1 MQLSLPV
8 AHQFKRAFAVWRWSL
23 VAALI
28 ASTLV
33 ILQDVLYGGLP
44 VQTRFDI
51 ALAQYTLPWLTWALL
66 APALLLMF
74 AHFPIDLRD
83 PWRPLA
89 AHFAVSILVVG
100 LKLVLTV
107 PITAV
112 LIWKPLSV
120 GTADGV
126 RWLLANRAASNLVIY
141 WMLLA
146 AYTSYRYYSMN
157 AGVDRDEVPGDP
169 LIRIP
174 VRLGER
180 TGFVPIDEI
189 SFIEAERNQLV
200 IHTGKAQ
207 HSIRSALRDLEL
219 RLPRHRFL
227 RIHRSRLIN
236 LDRVETIEPW
246 GRGDYVLIM
255 KDGSRLLS
263 GKTYREAVRRILQ
276 ISQS

>member
-8 AHQFKRAFAVWRWSL
+8 AHQVKRAFAVWRWSI

-28 ASTLV
+28 ATTLV
-33 ILQDVLYGGLP
+33 IVQDVLYGGLP

-89 AHFAVSILVVG
+89 AHFVVSILVVG

-112 LIWKPLSV
+112 LIWNPLSV

-126 RWLLANRAASNLVIY
+126 RWLLANRATSNLVIY

-146 AYTSYRYYSMN
+146 AYTSYRYYTLS
-157 AGVDRDEVPGDP
+157 AGVDREEAPGDP
-169 LIRIP
+169 LSRIP
-174 VRLGER
+174 VRLGDR
-180 TGFVPIDEI
+180 TRFVAIGEI
-189 SFIEAERNQLV
+189 NFIEAERNQLI
-200 IHTGKAQ
+200 IHTSSAR
-207 HSIRSALRDLEL
+207 HSIRAALHELER

-227 RIHRSRLIN
+227 RIHRSRLVN
-236 LDRVETIEPW
+236 VDRVEAIEPW

-255 KDGSRLLS
+255 KDGRQLVS
-263 GKTYREAVRRILQ
+263 GKTYREAVRSLLQ
-276 ISQS
+276 VTES